1 MMNCPNCNCSDCYR
15 DEVDI
20 GVGVQYGPWH
30 CPECAWYEGHA
41 QEAAVDA
48 MQEQAMTNVTMVPVR
63 SSNIAELG
71 YDEPASEL
79 HVRFLKA
86 DKTPSE
92 NVYIYPGV
100 PKEVYQL
107 LCRDD
112 VPYNF
117 SVGKE
122 FDRHVKKVV
131 DPKLVRKVQR

>member
-1 MMNCPNCNCSDCYR
+1 MANECDCGADR
-15 DEVDI
+15 T
-20 GVGVQYGPWH
+20 GPSAEAH
-30 CPECAWYEGHA
+30 DASCA
-41 QEAAVDA
+41 
-48 MQEQAMTNVTMVPVR
+48 TNKPLVNMVSVR

-131 DPKLVRKVQR
+131 DPKLVRKVVR